1 LEGELTTSFCFRRD
15 IACGDAEAY
24 QKLLEGIVME
34 ITGDEN
40 AEMRSIAAKI
50 KNTISDQASVNKKF
64 VTL

>member
-1 LEGELTTSFCFRRD
+1 MGMRD
-15 IACGDAEAY
+15 MACGDAEAY

-50 KNTISDQASVNKKF
+50 KNTISDQAILNCFAHCPYHSSCSSF
-64 VTL
+64 S